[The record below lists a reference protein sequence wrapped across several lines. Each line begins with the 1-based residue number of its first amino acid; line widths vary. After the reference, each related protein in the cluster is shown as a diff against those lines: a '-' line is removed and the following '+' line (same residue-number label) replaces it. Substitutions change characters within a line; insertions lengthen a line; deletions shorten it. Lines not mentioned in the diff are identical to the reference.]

1 MKKFLLILMPILILV
16 CSLMLSSSHLSKLF
30 DCEGID
36 AEVNKDFENITN
48 SSLNLGFVLEEFSC
62 DNVKTYKQDGVV
74 VGECVCLKG
83 NIEDLNNICDKL
95 GLIIVKK
102 YNVGNIN
109 MIEGVSSRVKYFID
123 GRRENIQIAIEENNI
138 MIGSPIIYGS
148 Y

>member
-1 MKKFLLILMPILILV
+1 
-16 CSLMLSSSHLSKLF
+16 
-30 DCEGID
+30 
-36 AEVNKDFENITN
+36 
-48 SSLNLGFVLEEFSC
+48 
-62 DNVKTYKQDGVV
+62 
-74 VGECVCLKG
+74 LKG